1 MKPPPKSSLREA
13 LRETTLSKTRKSAIC
28 AHKIKRASTIDADT
42 AKHLIPAVNGLHWR
56 DSLEIHKLLQDNK
69 DFCIYYNNV
78 EKISVEKLAVA
89 LPVHLLAVIKAHN
102 RDDKFEYLLSG
113 IRLLH
118 TLCELTSRHSKL
130 DQVLLDDCVL
140 SAMMVD
146 LVINA
151 MVALGGNRKV
161 HRSLS
166 LAVSLCLSYCDS
178 SPLLFIF
185 QESWKS
191 DNESLV
197 EATMVASTLHLLHGF
212 ISPEFVDIVQVLLA
226 HSKVDL
232 FIETAFGAVHNVVR
246 SLEAKLLYRGSDHPK
261 KCPLKSAKF
270 HCQQAEA
277 ALQFL
282 HSLCQEKLFSE
293 RVAKNKELCGKGG
306 LLMLAKSI
314 LSLSVSPGFVKE
326 ATTVASMYRIKAKVL
341 SLLHHIFEADSVSFL
356 DELERAGNLHLAQP
370 IASEVLSL
378 LKLGLSDS
386 PNDIASHE
394 YPMGFVLLNAMRLA
408 EVFSDDS
415 NFQRFFTDHF
425 STILSALFCLS
436 HEEFVSMLC
445 SSALSSRED
454 DATLDYDL
462 FKSAGWV
469 LSVFS
474 SSSLFDVPQF
484 KLNFQN
490 NLTMSSYAN
499 QRTSLVIKIMANLH
513 CFAPDVCIEED
524 RNRFIKAFVSGLRK
538 DPVSM
543 PIQLPNSSYTPVAQ
557 RATSVCR
564 NICSLLR
571 HADFLITNGLD
582 VKDLMMFRV
591 FCKQLQPLIRSEFEG
606 SQATV
611 KQRKEPL
618 NLNIERASEEP
629 NVRVEGAAT
638 KYNVNEN
645 MEIVPRLKESDAD
658 ACNLETSSLDT
669 RSNRGKSLVEDGD
682 GDGDGDVELAHELF
696 KGSGSGEV
704 KEDEKQG
711 KKRKRSIMSDDQVEM
726 MEKAIVDEP
735 DMRRSA
741 AWIKKCAEKLNQN
754 GPRVTA
760 MQLKNWLN
768 NRRAK
773 IARAMSGKTSKG
785 KK

>member
-1 MKPPPKSSLREA
+1 ML
-13 LRETTLSKTRKSAIC
+13 LQ
-28 AHKIKRASTIDADT
+28 

-56 DSLEIHKLLQDNK
+56 DSLEIHKLLQDKK

-89 LPVHLLAVIKAHN
+89 LPVHLLAVIKAPIEMTILAVW
-102 RDDKFEYLLSG
+102 DQTVAYLV
-113 IRLLH
+113 R
-118 TLCELTSRHSKL
+118 
-130 DQVLLDDCVL
+130 VLLDDCVL

-151 MVALGGNRKV
+151 MVALGGNRK
-161 HRSLS
+161 
-166 LAVSLCLSYCDS
+166 
-178 SPLLFIF
+178 
-185 QESWKS
+185 ESWKS

-226 HSKVDL
+226 HSKKL
-232 FIETAFGAVHNVVR
+232 LLERFTML

-261 KCPLKSAKF
+261 KLGASPLKSAKF

-314 LSLSVSPGFVKE
+314 LSLPVSPGFVKE

-378 LKLGLSDS
+378 LKLGLSES
-386 PNDIASHE
+386 PNDIASHD

-474 SSSLFDVPQF
+474 SSSLLDVPQF

-490 NLTMSSYAN
+490 NLTMSSYAH
-499 QRTSLVIKIMANLH
+499 QRTSLVIKIIANLH
-513 CFAPDVCIEED
+513 CFAPEVCIEED
-524 RNRFIKAFVSGLRK
+524 RNRFIKDFVSGLRK

-543 PIQLPNSSYTPVAQ
+543 TIQLPNSSYTPVAQ
-557 RATSVCR
+557 RATS
-564 NICSLLR
+564 SLLR

-682 GDGDGDVELAHELF
+682 GYVELAHELF

-711 KKRKRSIMSDDQVEM
+711 KKRKRSIMCDDQVEM

-741 AWIKKCAEKLNQN
+741 AWIKKWAEKLNQN

-760 MQLKNWLN
+760 MQLKNWLS

-773 IARAMSGKTSKG
+773 LARAMSGKTSKG

>member
-1 MKPPPKSSLREA
+1 ML
-13 LRETTLSKTRKSAIC
+13 LQ
-28 AHKIKRASTIDADT
+28 

-56 DSLEIHKLLQDNK
+56 ESLEIHKLLQDNK

-78 EKISVEKLAVA
+78 EKISVEKLA
-89 LPVHLLAVIKAHN
+89 
-102 RDDKFEYLLSG
+102 FEYLLSG

-118 TLCELTSRHSKL
+118 TLCELISRHSKL

-151 MVALGGNRKV
+151 MVALGGNRK
-161 HRSLS
+161 
-166 LAVSLCLSYCDS
+166 
-178 SPLLFIF
+178 
-185 QESWKS
+185 ESWKS

-226 HSKVDL
+226 HSKVYCVL
-232 FIETAFGAVHNVVR
+232 LQTAFGAVHNVVR

-261 KCPLKSAKF
+261 KLGASPLKSAKF

-378 LKLGLSDS
+378 LKLGLSES
-386 PNDIASHE
+386 PNDIASHD

-408 EVFSDDS
+408 KVFSDDS

-425 STILSALFCLS
+425 ASIATILSALFCLS

-474 SSSLFDVPQF
+474 SSSLLDVPQF

-490 NLTMSSYAN
+490 NLTMSSYAH
-499 QRTSLVIKIMANLH
+499 QRTSLVIKIIANLH
-513 CFAPDVCIEED
+513 CFAPEVCIEED
-524 RNRFIKAFVSGLRK
+524 RNRFIKDFVSGLRK
-538 DPVSM
+538 DPLSM
-543 PIQLPNSSYTPVAQ
+543 TIQLPNSSYTPVAQ

-611 KQRKEPL
+611 K
-618 NLNIERASEEP
+618 
-629 NVRVEGAAT
+629 V
-638 KYNVNEN
+638 
-645 MEIVPRLKESDAD
+645 
-658 ACNLETSSLDT
+658 
-669 RSNRGKSLVEDGD
+669 KSL
-682 GDGDGDVELAHELF
+682 LL
-696 KGSGSGEV
+696 S
-704 KEDEKQG
+704 
-711 KKRKRSIMSDDQVEM
+711 
-726 MEKAIVDEP
+726 
-735 DMRRSA
+735 
-741 AWIKKCAEKLNQN
+741 C
-754 GPRVTA
+754 T
-760 MQLKNWLN
+760 
-768 NRRAK
+768 
-773 IARAMSGKTSKG
+773 
-785 KK
+785 

>member
-1 MKPPPKSSLREA
+1 ML
-13 LRETTLSKTRKSAIC
+13 LQ
-28 AHKIKRASTIDADT
+28 

-56 DSLEIHKLLQDNK
+56 ESLEIHKLLQDNK

-89 LPVHLLAVIKAHN
+89 LPVHLLAVIKAPD

-118 TLCELTSRHSKL
+118 TLCELISRHSKL

-151 MVALGGNRKV
+151 MVALGGNRK
-161 HRSLS
+161 
-166 LAVSLCLSYCDS
+166 
-178 SPLLFIF
+178 
-185 QESWKS
+185 ESWKS

-261 KCPLKSAKF
+261 KLGASPLKSAKF

-378 LKLGLSDS
+378 LKLGLSES
-386 PNDIASHE
+386 PNDIASHD

-408 EVFSDDS
+408 KVFSDDS

-425 STILSALFCLS
+425 ASIAYFPAFAIVFDL
-436 HEEFVSMLC
+436 M
-445 SSALSSRED
+445 ED

-474 SSSLFDVPQF
+474 SSSLLDVPQF

-490 NLTMSSYAN
+490 NLTMSSYAH
-499 QRTSLVIKIMANLH
+499 QRTSLVIKIIANLH
-513 CFAPDVCIEED
+513 CFAPEVCI
-524 RNRFIKAFVSGLRK
+524 G
-538 DPVSM
+538 
-543 PIQLPNSSYTPVAQ
+543 
-557 RATSVCR
+557 
-564 NICSLLR
+564 SLLR

-611 KQRKEPL
+611 KQQRKEPL

-682 GDGDGDVELAHELF
+682 GDVELAHELF

-711 KKRKRSIMSDDQVEM
+711 KKRKRSIMSDDQVEL

-741 AWIKKCAEKLNQN
+741 AWIKKWAEKLNQN

-760 MQLKNWLN
+760 MQLKNWLS

-773 IARAMSGKTSKG
+773 LARAMSGKTSKG

>member
-1 MKPPPKSSLREA
+1 ML
-13 LRETTLSKTRKSAIC
+13 LQ
-28 AHKIKRASTIDADT
+28 

-56 DSLEIHKLLQDNK
+56 ESLEIHKLLQDNK

-89 LPVHLLAVIKAHN
+89 LPVHLLAVIKAPD

-118 TLCELTSRHSKL
+118 TLCELISRHSKL

-151 MVALGGNRKV
+151 MVALGGNRK
-161 HRSLS
+161 
-166 LAVSLCLSYCDS
+166 
-178 SPLLFIF
+178 
-185 QESWKS
+185 ESWKS

-261 KCPLKSAKF
+261 KLGASPLKSAKF

-378 LKLGLSDS
+378 LKLGLSES
-386 PNDIASHE
+386 PNDIASHD

-408 EVFSDDS
+408 KVFSDDS

-474 SSSLFDVPQF
+474 SSSLLDVPQF

-490 NLTMSSYAN
+490 NLTMSSYAH
-499 QRTSLVIKIMANLH
+499 QRTSLVIKIIANLH
-513 CFAPDVCIEED
+513 CFAPEVCIEED
-524 RNRFIKAFVSGLRK
+524 RNRFIKDFVSGLRK
-538 DPVSM
+538 DPLSM
-543 PIQLPNSSYTPVAQ
+543 TIQLPNSSYTPVAQ

-682 GDGDGDVELAHELF
+682 GDVELAHELF

-711 KKRKRSIMSDDQVEM
+711 KKRKRSIMSDDQVEL

-741 AWIKKCAEKLNQN
+741 AWIKKWAEKLNQN

-760 MQLKNWLN
+760 MQLKNWLS

-773 IARAMSGKTSKG
+773 LARAMSGKTSKG

>member
-1 MKPPPKSSLREA
+1 ML
-13 LRETTLSKTRKSAIC
+13 LQ
-28 AHKIKRASTIDADT
+28 

-56 DSLEIHKLLQDNK
+56 DSLEIHKLLQDKK

-78 EKISVEKLAVA
+78 EKVQYAFLSVACA
-89 LPVHLLAVIKAHN
+89 PPSSDQGSY

-151 MVALGGNRKV
+151 MVALG
-161 HRSLS
+161 
-166 LAVSLCLSYCDS
+166 
-178 SPLLFIF
+178 
-185 QESWKS
+185 
-191 DNESLV
+191 
-197 EATMVASTLHLLHGF
+197 
-212 ISPEFVDIVQVLLA
+212 
-226 HSKVDL
+226 
-232 FIETAFGAVHNVVR
+232 ETAFGAVHNVVR

-261 KCPLKSAKF
+261 KLGASPLKSAKF

-314 LSLSVSPGFVKE
+314 LSLPVSPGFVKE

-378 LKLGLSDS
+378 LKLGLSES
-386 PNDIASHE
+386 PNDIASHD

-474 SSSLFDVPQF
+474 SSSLLDVPQF

-490 NLTMSSYAN
+490 NLTMSSYAH
-499 QRTSLVIKIMANLH
+499 QRTSLVIKIIANLH
-513 CFAPDVCIEED
+513 CFAPEVCIEED
-524 RNRFIKAFVSGLRK
+524 RNRFIKDFVSGLRK

-543 PIQLPNSSYTPVAQ
+543 TIQLPNSSYTPVAQ
-557 RATSVCR
+557 RATSV
-564 NICSLLR
+564 CSLLR

-682 GDGDGDVELAHELF
+682 GYVELAHELF

-711 KKRKRSIMSDDQVEM
+711 KKRKRSIMCDDQVEM

-741 AWIKKCAEKLNQN
+741 AWIKKWAEKLNQN

-760 MQLKNWLN
+760 MQLKNWLS

-773 IARAMSGKTSKG
+773 LARAMSGKTSKG

>member
-1 MKPPPKSSLREA
+1 ML
-13 LRETTLSKTRKSAIC
+13 LQ
-28 AHKIKRASTIDADT
+28 

-408 EVFSDDS
+408 E
-415 NFQRFFTDHF
+415 

>member
-1 MKPPPKSSLREA
+1 ML
-13 LRETTLSKTRKSAIC
+13 LQ
-28 AHKIKRASTIDADT
+28 

-56 DSLEIHKLLQDNK
+56 DSLEIHKLLQDKK

-78 EKISVEKLAVA
+78 EKISVEKLA
-89 LPVHLLAVIKAHN
+89 
-102 RDDKFEYLLSG
+102 FEYLLSG

-151 MVALGGNRKV
+151 MVALGGNRK
-161 HRSLS
+161 
-166 LAVSLCLSYCDS
+166 
-178 SPLLFIF
+178 
-185 QESWKS
+185 ESWKS

-226 HSKVDL
+226 HSKVYCVL
-232 FIETAFGAVHNVVR
+232 LQTAFGAVHNVVR

-261 KCPLKSAKF
+261 KLGASPLKSAKF

-314 LSLSVSPGFVKE
+314 LSLPVSPGFVKE

-378 LKLGLSDS
+378 LKLGLSES
-386 PNDIASHE
+386 PNDIASHD

-408 EVFSDDS
+408 E
-415 NFQRFFTDHF
+415 

-474 SSSLFDVPQF
+474 SSSLLDVPQF

-490 NLTMSSYAN
+490 NLTMSSYAH
-499 QRTSLVIKIMANLH
+499 QRTSLVIKIIANLH
-513 CFAPDVCIEED
+513 CFAPEVCIEED
-524 RNRFIKAFVSGLRK
+524 RNRFIKDFVSGLRK

-543 PIQLPNSSYTPVAQ
+543 TIQLPNSSYTPVAQ

-591 FCKQLQPLIRSEFEG
+591 FCKHLLLSCTWSSQLHQ
-606 SQATV
+606 
-611 KQRKEPL
+611 QRKEPL

-682 GDGDGDVELAHELF
+682 GYVELAHELF

-711 KKRKRSIMSDDQVEM
+711 KKRKRSIMCDDQVEM

-741 AWIKKCAEKLNQN
+741 AWIKKWAEKLNQN

-760 MQLKNWLN
+760 MQLKNWLS

-773 IARAMSGKTSKG
+773 LARAMSGKTSKG